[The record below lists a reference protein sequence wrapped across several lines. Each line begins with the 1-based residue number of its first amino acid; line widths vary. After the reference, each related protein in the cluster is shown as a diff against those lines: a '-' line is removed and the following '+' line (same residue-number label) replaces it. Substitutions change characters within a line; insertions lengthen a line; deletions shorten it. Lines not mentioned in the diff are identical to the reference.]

1 MTSDYLAELSA
12 LPQTG
17 IADIEAEEDGR
28 MELIWTETPGER
40 GKEAEQRDS
49 RGSRGGR
56 SAGGTKIY
64 TLHSGDPKQSNR
76 GPLSRLGGTNKRD

>member
-1 MTSDYLAELSA
+1 
-12 LPQTG
+12 
-17 IADIEAEEDGR
+17 

-64 TLHSGDPKQSNR
+64 TRETQNSQTGGHY
-76 GPLSRLGGTNKRD
+76 LGWVELTKGTKASKNSACG